1 MSSSW
6 DCTSKSS
13 KVWKQTHRCYTD
25 CYWII
30 SVDVTYPYLLPY
42 PLDKKAHQ
50 DFIVQNQE
58 KILPSHLKHKF
69 THTQKNCNAV

>member
-13 KVWKQTHRCYTD
+13 TVWKQKHRCYAG

-30 SVDVTYPYLLPY
+30 SVYVAYLYLLPHS
-42 PLDKKAHQ
+42 LDQMAHQ
-50 DFIVQNQE
+50 DFTGQNYE
-58 KILPSHLKHKF
+58 KIFPSHLKCKF
-69 THTQKNCNAV
+69 THTQQN